1 MQVTALPGRRSE
13 TEAWLR
19 SLLVAAELPDAGI
32 VRYRHWDTNVEVS
45 VPFEAA
51 RLTSRAP
58 QLVIAK
64 SLGTVVAA
72 TAFCLHQFRPT
83 AAVLIGTPY
92 QDLASRDLF
101 LLQRFANGVETLF
114 IQQVEDPGGSAARL
128 PAALQLVRGE
138 VAAIPGD
145 DHLYSDTPALVAVL
159 QRWKKKQPG
168 L

>member
-45 VPFEAA
+45 APFEAA
-51 RLTSRAP
+51 RLANQAP

-72 TAFCLHQFRPT
+72 TAFFAFTSSAP
-83 AAVLIGTPY
+83 
-92 QDLASRDLF
+92 SR
-101 LLQRFANGVETLF
+101 Q
-114 IQQVEDPGGSAARL
+114 S
-128 PAALQLVRGE
+128 
-138 VAAIPGD
+138 
-145 DHLYSDTPALVAVL
+145 
-159 QRWKKKQPG
+159 
-168 L
+168 